1 MTWNRDIGHDNPP
14 VFVRLLRSHLVQLL
28 CLVQFGRLRAT
39 SAHQVMQPKD
49 ELRCG

>member
-1 MTWNRDIGHDNPP
+1 
-14 VFVRLLRSHLVQLL
+14 L